1 MKKVDLREEWYDDKK
16 KVSVVIVDVTESARK
31 LAAGH
36 LCGPVSAYYLAKA
49 LASAALLASETSE
62 KDEALSIQMKCTGPL
77 GGFNVECTADGAL
90 RGYTEKKVLDE
101 FDGSP
106 DRDDRKILGSQQIQV
121 TRSVPGRIISQGIS
135 GSIDGYLAGSL
146 QRRACIYL
154 SAETNQDAEVLHAR
168 GVLVEALPDSKESVS
183 EFIPERFDIPSC
195 ELLAQMGLPEA
206 KPVKTATLRFECRCS
221 PERAVAMLGALD
233 EKERAELPPE
243 IDITCHMCGR
253 TFTVKTA

>member
-49 LASAALLASETSE
+49 LASSALLASETSE

-101 FDGSP
+101 FDGIP

-154 SAETNQDAEVLHAR
+154 SAETNQEAEVLHAR

-183 EFIPERFDIPSC
+183 EFILNDSISQPANCLRRWVCRRQSPSKRRHC
-195 ELLAQMGLPEA
+195 AL
-206 KPVKTATLRFECRCS
+206 S
-221 PERAVAMLGALD
+221 AVARRNGRSQCWALWM
-233 EKERAELPPE
+233 RRSVPNSHPRSTSPAICAAVRSP
-243 IDITCHMCGR
+243 
-253 TFTVKTA
+253 